1 MTNFY
6 LNKLIHFVLLI
17 GIGCQDGNQGDK
29 DVVIA
34 GVMPITNE
42 PLAYPAEKATETGI
56 DIEKSIIRWKGTKMM
71 RNGKHEGTLNF
82 KEGVLFFDDDKLV
95 GGRVVADM
103 KSILVT
109 DMPSHETVPIRNLTT
124 HLNSDFE
131 TQKYLTSS
139 FEIIQVE
146 YLNDSLLTLSGNM
159 TIKDVSKNI
168 SITLLISTIQEN
180 QKQLEAQFTIDRF
193 EWNIGIDGSWLEKKL
208 VDKEIELII
217 RIITN

>member
-6 LNKLIHFVLLI
+6 LNKLIYFVLLI
-17 GIGCQDGNQGDK
+17 GIGCHEDNPGDK
-29 DVVIA
+29 DVLMA
-34 GVMPITNE
+34 GGLQIVNE
-42 PLAYPAEKATETGI
+42 PLAYPLEKATETSI

-71 RNGKHEGTLNF
+71 YTGKHEGTLNL
-82 KEGVLFFDDDKLV
+82 KDGILLFDDDKLV

-109 DMPSHETVPIRNLTT
+109 DMPSHETIPIRNLTT
-124 HLNSDFE
+124 HLNSDFD
-131 TQKYLTSS
+131 TKKYLTSS

-146 YLNDSLLTLSGNM
+146 YLNDSLLTISGNM
-159 TIKDVSKNI
+159 SIKDVSKNI
-168 SITLLISTIQEN
+168 SITSHIRTIKED

-217 RIITN
+217 RIITK

>member
-42 PLAYPAEKATETGI
+42 PLAYPHEKATETGI

-71 RNGKHEGTLNF
+71 RTGKHEGTVKL
-82 KEGVLFFDDDKLV
+82 KEGVLFIEADKLV
-95 GGRVVADM
+95 GGWVEADM
-103 KSILVT
+103 KSIRVT
-109 DMPSHETVPIRNLTT
+109 DMPPHETVPIRNLTA

-139 FEIIQVE
+139 FKIIQVE
-146 YLNDSLLTLSGNM
+146 YLNDSLLTISGNM

-168 SITLLISTIQEN
+168 SITSHISTLKEN
-180 QKQLEAQFTIDRF
+180 QKQLDAQFTIDRF
-193 EWNIGIDGSWLEKKL
+193 ELNIGNDGSWLEKKL
-208 VDKEIELII
+208 VDKEFELII
-217 RIITN
+217 RIVTK

>member
-1 MTNFY
+1 MY
-6 LNKLIHFVLLI
+6 
-17 GIGCQDGNQGDK
+17 
-29 DVVIA
+29 
-34 GVMPITNE
+34 
-42 PLAYPAEKATETGI
+42 TG
-56 DIEKSIIRWKGTKMM
+56 S
-71 RNGKHEGTLNF
+71 HEGTLNF

-95 GGRVVADM
+95 GGRVVAEM

-180 QKQLEAQFTIDRF
+180 QKQLDVQFTIDRF
-193 EWNIGIDGSWLEKKL
+193 EWNIGIDGSWLEK
-208 VDKEIELII
+208 IM
-217 RIITN
+217 